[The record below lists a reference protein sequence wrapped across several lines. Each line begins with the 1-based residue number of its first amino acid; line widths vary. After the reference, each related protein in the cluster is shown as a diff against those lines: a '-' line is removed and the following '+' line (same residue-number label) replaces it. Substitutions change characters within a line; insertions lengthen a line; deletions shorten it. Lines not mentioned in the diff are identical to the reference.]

1 VSAKPSVRCAV
12 YTRKSSEEGLDQ
24 AFNSLDAQ
32 YEACA
37 AYVASQRHEGWRL
50 LETRYD
56 DGGISGATLE
66 RDGVQRLLRDIER
79 GLINMVVVYKIDRLT
94 RSLAD
99 FARLVERF
107 DQAGC
112 SFVSVTQAFNTSTS
126 MGRLTLNVLLSFAQ
140 FEREVTGER
149 IRDKIAASKKKG
161 MWMGGMVPLGYDVNP
176 DTRDACRLMI
186 NPAEAEQVRFIYT
199 TYARTADLIRTA
211 ELAKAEGIRSKRRAY
226 QSGGRFGGNPLS
238 QGQVHF
244 LLHNPIYR
252 GCVRHKNIV
261 YPGLHEAIID
271 EALWNTV
278 QATLQRHGR
287 STRRVRDKAT
297 GALKASQRSSPLT
310 GKLFDETGDRLTPS
324 HSTKAGKDGG
334 SIRRRYYVSGR
345 LLARTS
351 EPHDPT
357 GWRLPA
363 AKLERAVADAIADHL
378 TETSAEGLVAT
389 RDPMA
394 LYRAQA
400 GVKRLHGRLGNDR
413 DAQLKA
419 LVERIEVG
427 PGELRIRL
435 SESGIVSALKQNGG
449 GGIELHADALAFT
462 RPFTLRRRGVETKII
477 TGRTEREPDQTL
489 IRALALAHQWLDEVR
504 SGTSMAAIGR
514 RYGWTNGMVR
524 RRIRFA
530 LLSPTITHA
539 ILEGRQ
545 PAHLTIE
552 TIRNCDLPLG
562 WAAQEQ
568 LLGFTSEPAPKP

>member
-1 VSAKPSVRCAV
+1 MTAKRSIRCAV

-37 AYVASQRHEGWRL
+37 AYITSQRHEGWRL

-79 GLINMVVVYKIDRLT
+79 GLIDMVVVYKIDRLT

-176 DTRDACRLMI
+176 DARDPCRLMI
-186 NPAEAEQVRFIYT
+186 NPAEAEQVRFIFQ

-211 ELAKAEGIRSKRRAY
+211 DLAKDHGIRSKRRAFE
-226 QSGGRFGGNPLS
+226 SGGRFGGNPLS

-252 GCVRHKNIV
+252 GCVRHKDIV

-278 QATLQRHGR
+278 QETLQRHGR
-287 STRRVRDKAT
+287 ATRRVRDKAT
-297 GALKASQRSSPLT
+297 GTLNAAHRSSPLT
-310 GKLFDETGDRLTPS
+310 GRLFDETGDRLTPS
-324 HSTKAGKDGG
+324 HSTKTRTDGG

-378 TETSAEGLVAT
+378 TETGAEGLFAT
-389 RDPMA
+389 DDPVL
-394 LYRAQA
+394 LYRAQGA
-400 GVKRLHGRLGNDR
+400 LKRLYSALTVDR

-419 LVERIEVG
+419 LVERIEVA

-435 SESGIVSALKQNGG
+435 SEAGLAEALGNNAETPQAF
-449 GGIELHADALAFT
+449 HDDALAFV
-462 RPFTLRRRGVETKII
+462 RPFTLRRRGVETKIV

-504 SGTSMAAIGR
+504 RGTSMAAIGR
-514 RYGWTNGMVR
+514 RYGWTDSPIR
-524 RRIRFA
+524 QRIRLA
-530 LLSPTITHA
+530 LLSPKITQA
-539 ILEGRQ
+539 VITGGQ
-545 PAHLTIE
+545 PADLSLQKLLTSEI
-552 TIRNCDLPLG
+552 PLD
-562 WAAQEQ
+562 WTAQEAAF
-568 LLGFTSEPAPKP
+568 GFD